1 MKAYRKKFI
10 LLNMTLVGAILLFVL
25 IGINIYMYNYY
36 SSDLKSTLK
45 QALEPSDKTEPSHGK
60 KTPEEKPEPS
70 HDSDDENITTVFY
83 SGKDKS
89 FSLVSE
95 NSDYNEAT
103 LKEIVQEVKE
113 QKASYGTLSKYN
125 IIYYKN
131 GKHSDTTKIALTPTL
146 SIIYPMLKLIGIS
159 LLIYTLSMIVF
170 YFISRYIS
178 GLAVKP
184 LKDAI
189 NMEKQ
194 FVTDV
199 SHDLKTPLTVIMVN
213 NSILRSNSDSSI
225 AKQMNWIEST
235 EAAAQNM
242 LSMINEMLTLSS
254 IDSVSTILDKQT
266 VDFSCI
272 VEKSIL
278 QMESLAYEKDV
289 LLVSE
294 LDDNIS
300 ITSDAEYLQRITTN
314 LIENGIKYE
323 PSKGTVT
330 ISLTT
335 NKKSAIFSVQN
346 HNSVINE
353 SDLPHVFERFY
364 RSDKARNTQN
374 GHGLGLAIAK
384 DMTEALGGTID
395 VKSTV
400 KDGTVFSVRF
410 PI

>member
-10 LLNMTLVGAILLFVL
+10 LLNMTLVGIILLFVL

-45 QALEPSDKTEPSHGK
+45 QALEPNEKADPAHGK
-60 KTPEEKPEPS
+60 KPPEKKPES
-70 HDSDDENITTVFY
+70 SQHSEDENITTVFY
-83 SGKDKS
+83 SGKEKT
-89 FSLVSE
+89 FSLISE
-95 NSDYNEAT
+95 NSDFDET
-103 LKEIVQEVKE
+103 ILEEIVNDVKK
-113 QKASYGTLSKYN
+113 QKASYGTISKYN

-131 GKHSDTTKIALTPTL
+131 GRYNDTTKIALTPTL
-146 SIIYPMLKLIGIS
+146 SIISPMLKLIGIS

-199 SHDLKTPLTVIMVN
+199 SHDLKTPLTVIMAN
-213 NSILRSNSDSSI
+213 NSILRSNPDSSI
-225 AKQMNWIEST
+225 SQQMNWIEST
-235 EAAAQNM
+235 DTATQNM
-242 LSMINEMLTLSS
+242 LSMINEMLTLSA
-254 IDSVSTILDKQT
+254 IDSVSIMLDKQT
-266 VDFSCI
+266 VDFSSI

-289 LLVSE
+289 LIISKLE
-294 LDDNIS
+294 DNIS

-346 HNSVINE
+346 HNSIINAT
-353 SDLPHVFERFY
+353 DLPHVFERFY

-384 DMTEALGGTID
+384 DMTKALGGTID
-395 VKSTV
+395 VKSTT
-400 KDGTVFSVRF
+400 KEGTVFSVRF